1 MTQIEKIYPL
11 FKRHISSM
19 DSDIDSVDVSLH
31 VHATED
37 AKKVLLAIYST
48 LGIKP
53 EMFSQRRMEGHF
65 GNMIISCNTRLKGVE
80 ASKLIKKVMENLDS
94 LGKEEIRLTLD
105 KRLED
110 NQFIHLRLDKQE
122 LVKGRVRLGES
133 DPVKLRIRLSGKV
146 RDIRKMKE
154 VLFI

>member
-1 MTQIEKIYPL
+1 M
-11 FKRHISSM
+11 M
-19 DSDIDSVDVSLH
+19 SDIESVDVSLH

-48 LGIKP
+48 LGIQP

-65 GNMIISCNTRLKGVE
+65 GNVIISCNTTLRGGE
-80 ASKLIKKVMENLDS
+80 ASRLIKRIMEKLDS

-110 NQFIHLRLDKQE
+110 GQFIHLRLDKQE
-122 LVKGRVRLGES
+122 LVKGRVRLRES
-133 DPVKLRIRLSGKV
+133 DPVKLRIRFSGKV
-146 RDIRKMKE
+146 KDIQKIKE
-154 VLFI
+154 MLFI